1 MKMNIHGKNKF
12 EVKPGL
18 RDYIEEKIEAFVK
31 LFNNTDGLSV
41 NVVCKEYGDDKV
53 VEITIP
59 TKHLILRAEAS
70 TEDMFNSVDT
80 CVTKLEQQLLRH
92 RKKINSIIRARDGVA
107 AYFSEQF
114 ERRDAEESE
123 KEVVRKKEVDLEVMS
138 VDEAMLQLELLE
150 HDFYMFINEEDHKVT
165 LIYLRDDGNYG
176 TMRVK

>member
-18 RDYIEEKIEAFVK
+18 REYIEEKVESFIK

-80 CVTKLEQQLLRH
+80 CINKLEKQLLKH
-92 RKKINSIIRARDGVA
+92 RKKINSIIRARDGVSG
-107 AYFSEQF
+107 YFSEQF
-114 ERRDAEESE
+114 EKIDATEEE
-123 KEVVRKKEVDLEVMS
+123 GEVVRNKEVSLDVMN
-138 VDEAMLQLELLE
+138 VEEAKLQLDLLE
-150 HDFYMFINEEDHKVT
+150 HDFYMFINSEDHKVT
-165 LIYLRDDGNYG
+165 LIYLREDGNYG
-176 TMRVK
+176 VMKVK

>member
-18 RDYIEEKIEAFVK
+18 REYIEEKVQSFVK

-41 NVVCKEYGDDKV
+41 NVVCKEYGDKKV

-80 CVTKLEQQLLRH
+80 CINKLEKQLLKH
-92 RKKINSIIRARDGVA
+92 RKKINSMIRARDGIA
-107 AYFSEQF
+107 GYFSEQF
-114 ERRDAEESE
+114 ENIEAEEDE
-123 KEVVRKKEVDLEVMS
+123 REVVRNKEVFLEVMS
-138 VDEAMLQLELLE
+138 IEEAKLQLDLLA
-150 HDFYMFINEEDHKVT
+150 HDFYMFINSEDHKVT
-165 LIYLRDDGNYG
+165 LIYLRGDGNYG
-176 TMRVK
+176 VMKVR

>member
-18 RDYIEEKIEAFVK
+18 REYIEEKVQSFVK

-41 NVVCKEYGDDKV
+41 NVVCKEYGDNKV

-80 CVTKLEQQLLRH
+80 CINKLEKQLLKH
-92 RKKINSIIRARDGVA
+92 RKKINSIIRARDGVSG
-107 AYFSEQF
+107 YFSEQF
-114 ERRDAEESE
+114 EKLEATEEG
-123 KEVVRKKEVDLEVMS
+123 EVVRNKEVSLDVMN
-138 VDEAMLQLELLE
+138 VEEAKLQLDLLE
-150 HDFYMFINEEDHKVT
+150 HDFYMFINSEDHKVT
-165 LIYLRDDGNYG
+165 LIYLREDGNYG
-176 TMRVK
+176 VMKVK

>member
-70 TEDMFNSVDT
+70 TEDMFNILAVLQEYEKVYPTRWNRSLEGLQIEWVAHNISFQYGILPVRSGSVDLDNLDGFLYEDAGI
-80 CVTKLEQQLLRH
+80 KLIFG
-92 RKKINSIIRARDGVA
+92 K
-107 AYFSEQF
+107 
-114 ERRDAEESE
+114 
-123 KEVVRKKEVDLEVMS
+123 
-138 VDEAMLQLELLE
+138 
-150 HDFYMFINEEDHKVT
+150 
-165 LIYLRDDGNYG
+165 
-176 TMRVK
+176 

>member
-18 RDYIEEKIEAFVK
+18 REYIEEKVESFVK
-31 LFNNTDGLSV
+31 LFSNTDGLSV

-80 CVTKLEQQLLRH
+80 CINKLEKQLLKH
-92 RKKINSIIRARDGVA
+92 RKKINSMIRARDGIA
-107 AYFSEQF
+107 GYFREQF
-114 ERRDAEESE
+114 ENIEAEEDE
-123 KEVVRKKEVDLEVMS
+123 REIVRNKEVFLEVMS
-138 VDEAMLQLELLE
+138 IEEA
-150 HDFYMFINEEDHKVT
+150 
-165 LIYLRDDGNYG
+165 
-176 TMRVK
+176 

>member
-18 RDYIEEKIEAFVK
+18 RKYIEEKIEVFVK

-41 NVVCKEYGDDKV
+41 NVVCKEYGDNKE

-59 TKHLILRAEAS
+59 TKHLILRAEA
-70 TEDMFNSVDT
+70 TTDDMFNSVDS
-80 CVTKLEQQLLRH
+80 CISKLEQQLLKH
-92 RKKINSIIRARDGVA
+92 RKKINSIIRSREGVS

-114 ERRDAEESE
+114 EKRDAEETDG
-123 KEVVRKKEVDLEVMS
+123 EVVRQKEIDLQVMS

-165 LIYLRDDGNYG
+165 LIYLREDGNYG

>member
-18 RDYIEEKIEAFVK
+18 RNYIEEKIEAFIK
-31 LFNNTDGLSV
+31 LFNNADGLSV

-70 TEDMFNSVDT
+70 TEDMFDSVDK
-80 CVTKLEQQLLRH
+80 CVNKLEQQLLKH
-92 RKKINSIIRARDGVA
+92 RKKINSIIRARDGVS

-114 ERRDAEESE
+114 ESVEAKESE
-123 KEVVRKKEVDLEVMS
+123 AEVVRKKEVELDVMT
-138 VDEAMLQLELLE
+138 VEEAMVQLELLE

-165 LIYLRDDGNYG
+165 LIYLREDGNYG
-176 TMRVK
+176 TMKVK